1 MKNVSVATSSQNTSL
16 STAEDLPSIAEG
28 IALCS
33 AFALEAIFIVAGNLL
48 TIVLFTLNK
57 NLRKKSLFLIINMA
71 FADLMLGA
79 VILPLHI
86 YLLGDVYRVWTSS
99 LYTSLYT
106 SLLVVQIIFLQVSLV
121 SAALI
126 SVERFYAIYW
136 PLKHRT
142 LSTRAYRVVIFM
154 AWVLSVVVSTVYL
167 VLPYKGVI
175 YFVLLLIALLLL
187 FIVCGLNIGIWRKF
201 QRGRVAS
208 QQQNRASQNQ
218 RLTKTLLF
226 VSTVAVL
233 SWLPIIIMFPLM
245 EIYEA
250 SIPFN
255 IYQICIIL
263 CFSNSFFNPVIYALR
278 ILEFRQALGL
288 CGFGRQGVIDME
300 GNERRDNRAMT
311 QLTTLPADPSQEQL
325 ACKQQAMDTK
335 L

>member
-1 MKNVSVATSSQNTSL
+1 MENVSAATSSKNTSL

-48 TIVLFTLNK
+48 TIVLFVVNK
-57 NLRKKSLFLIINMA
+57 NLHKKNLFLIINMA

-86 YLLGDVYRVWTSS
+86 YLMGDTYNVWTSS
-99 LYTSLYT
+99 LYTFLRISM
-106 SLLVVQIIFLQVSLV
+106 LVVQIIFLQVSLV

-126 SVERFYAIYW
+126 SVERIYAVYW
-136 PLKHRT
+136 PLKYRT
-142 LSTRAYRVVIFM
+142 LSTRAYRVAIFT

-167 VLPYKGVI
+167 VLPYKGVF

-187 FIVCGLNIGIWRKF
+187 FILCGLNIGILRKL
-201 QRGRVAS
+201 RRRRIAS

-233 SWLPIIIMFPLM
+233 SWLPIIIIFPFM

-250 SIPFN
+250 SIPLN

-263 CFSNSFFNPVIYALR
+263 CFSNSFFNPGIYALR
-278 ILEFRQALGL
+278 ILEFRQALSL
-288 CGFGRQGVIDME
+288 CGFRRQAVIDME
-300 GNERRDNRAMT
+300 GNQRRDNRAMT
-311 QLTTLPADPSQEQL
+311 PLTTLPVDLSHEQL